1 MTVVAP
7 NGGGVTV
14 APTAVNV
21 GSASATS
28 ICSSLSSA
36 ACYNLQSANCAQFG
50 TGTETAGSFV
60 VATGTNGAAGVRQ
73 TAVGWAAAGM
83 VGLGMGVGQLI

>member
-1 MTVVAP
+1 VTVVAP

-14 APTAVNV
+14 AASATNV

-28 ICSSLSSA
+28 ICSSLSSQ

-50 TGTETAGSFV
+50 TGTESGGQFI
-60 VATGTNGAAGVRQ
+60 VATGTNVGARQTVGCMAAAGVM
-73 TAVGWAAAGM
+73 A
-83 VGLGMGVGQLI
+83 GLGIARQMI